1 MIQAARDFLAR
12 HSHVNWALAD
22 QALVSG
28 TNFLTGILL
37 ARFLGLEEFG
47 RFTLAWMAVQF
58 VNSIQFALVS
68 APMMTI
74 GPKQSAGDTPAY
86 YGAVVVQQVAFAA
99 LSFAVLWAGAQ
110 ASIAAFPGWRAAGLA
125 LPLACALLAFQMQDF
140 LRRYFFTR
148 GRAAAAFANDALRYL
163 AQLAALVVIF
173 AAVGLD
179 ARGAL
184 WVIAACAAAATA
196 LGFATMGPLAWRRGT
211 LATVTA
217 RHWNFARWLT
227 ASAAMHWLAGNLFII
242 AAGAFLG
249 AASVGALRAAQ
260 NLMGITHIL
269 FQGLENVV
277 PRRAAQR
284 FHEDGKAAL
293 VRYLRSVAS
302 MNLLATAAVAFAAAA
317 APVFWLEL
325 LYGAQFVEFGPVVQ
339 WYALI
344 YVVIALTLPLRVGL
358 RTLEDTKPIF
368 VSNLCS
374 LGFSVLVC
382 YWFVNMFGVFGAL
395 YGTFIMYAITQL
407 VLWIGLRAALA
418 RVER

>member
-1 MIQAARDFLAR
+1 MIQAARHLLAR

-74 GPKQSAGDTPAY
+74 GPKQSADETPAY
-86 YGAVVVQQVAFAA
+86 YGAVVAQAAAFAA
-99 LSFAVLWAGAQ
+99 LSFAILWAGAW
-110 ASIAAFPGWRAAGLA
+110 SSGAAFPGWRAASLA
-125 LPLACALLAFQMQDF
+125 LPLACAVFAFQMQDF

-163 AQLAALVVIF
+163 AQIAALIVVF
-173 AAVGLD
+173 AAAGLD
-179 ARGAL
+179 SRGAL

-196 LGFATMGPLAWRRGT
+196 LGLATMGPLAWRGGT
-211 LATVTA
+211 LRTVGV

-227 ASAAMHWLAGNLFII
+227 ASAVMHWLSGNLFII

-249 AASVGALRAAQ
+249 AAAVGALRAAQ
-260 NLMGITHIL
+260 NLMAVTHIL

-277 PRRAAQR
+277 PSRAAER
-284 FHEDGKAAL
+284 LHRGGKAAL
-293 VRYLRSVAS
+293 VRYLRTVAS
-302 MNLLATAAVAFAAAA
+302 LNVLATAVVAFVAAV

-325 LYGAQFVEFGPVVQ
+325 LYGAQFAEFGGVLQ

-344 YVVIALTLPLRVGL
+344 YVVMALTLPLRVGL

-368 VSNLCS
+368 VANVCS

-382 YWFVNMFGVFGAL
+382 YWFVNTFGVFGAL